1 MPARCHNHHKIY
13 KEAFVRNKKIIIFVV
28 FLMVLSVLS
37 SYAET
42 KKLTRIGQY
51 TFARVR
57 GKIPTPEVMKMLV
70 DRYAGDIKY
79 GFDLA
84 GYGDLYLPFLEQLKA
99 ASFEER
105 ALPVGD
111 KLMWMLFRAQN
122 KVKLV
127 QDIEWAGKVPLD
139 VFVFNVAKDYKK
151 YEFVMPRPCG
161 NIALRSITEIELP
174 PAVCGLNVT
183 PAKVNLKD
191 PVIVDMSGT
200 QMAASMEVDIIGPDG
215 QKLATHS
222 FTPDNA
228 KKQTSFDKPGV
239 YMFKG
244 RAVNAQGKA
253 STNPCEA
260 KVVVNEPPTCALK
273 TSCLP
278 CKDYVGR
285 PVTIDA
291 SGSSDP
297 DGNIARA
304 DFEITDESGNVVD
317 KFMDNQAPFVW
328 DKIFDKP
335 GIYTISLVVTDD
347 FGAVSEPCRLSL
359 EVTQKRSYFSV
370 EGGPFFARGS
380 HGPYIYGLLDW
391 LYWITPGKFD
401 FTLAGGGA
409 LALKGDPWKSILM
422 ADATLNYH
430 TGPVYFGGGF
440 GLTTA
445 VKEGREADFELV
457 GKLGYDVFKTWSN
470 TGSLIFTVR
479 WPIGSERSF
488 SKNHKYALGFRVLF

>member
-1 MPARCHNHHKIY
+1 M
-13 KEAFVRNKKIIIFVV
+13 RNKKVILLIV
-28 FLMVLSVLS
+28 FLMVLSALS

-111 KLMWMLFRAQN
+111 KLMWMLFRSQN
-122 KVKLV
+122 KVKIV
-127 QDIEWAGKVPLD
+127 QDIEWAGKEPLE
-139 VFVFNVAKDYKK
+139 VYVFNVTKDYKT

-161 NIALRSITEIELP
+161 NIALRTITEMVPE
-174 PAVCGLNVT
+174 AVCAIAVA
-183 PAKVNLKD
+183 PAKLNLKD
-191 PVIVDMSGT
+191 TVTVDMSGS
-200 QMAASMEVDIIGPDG
+200 QHAKSMEVEVIGPDG
-215 QKLATHS
+215 AKITTHA
-222 FTPDNA
+222 FTPESPRW
-228 KKQTSFDKPGV
+228 QTSFDRAGN
-239 YMFKG
+239 YTFKG
-244 RAVNAQGKA
+244 KAFNLKDEA

-260 KVVVNEPPTCALK
+260 KVYVNAPPTCSLT

-291 SGSSDP
+291 SASSDP
-297 DGNIARA
+297 DGKVAQA
-304 DFEITDESGNVVD
+304 DFEITDQLGNAVD
-317 KFMDNQAPFVW
+317 KFMDKQAPFVW

-347 FGAVSEPCRLSL
+347 FGAISEPCRLSL
-359 EVTQKRSYFSV
+359 EVTQKRSYFSI
-370 EGGPFFARGS
+370 EGGPFFARGCY
-380 HGPYIYGLLDW
+380 GQYISGLVGW

-401 FTLAGGGA
+401 FTLAGGGG
-409 LALKGDPWKSILM
+409 LALKGDPWKSILL
-422 ADATLNYH
+422 ADATVDYH
-430 TGPVYFGGGF
+430 AGPVYFGGGF

-445 VKEGREADFELV
+445 VKEGRDADFELV
-457 GKLGYDVFKTWSN
+457 GKLGYNVFKTWSN
-470 TGSLIFTVR
+470 TGSLVFTVR
-479 WPIGSERSF
+479 WPLGSERSF
-488 SKNHKYALGFRVLF
+488 SKNHKLVLGFRVLF